1 MKKNFFLLLIP
12 LLIVFGVQMNGQCAS
27 AGSGTATIST
37 IPNTCAGNGKITAT
51 FSSVANTT
59 IQLLKGGTILQS
71 VIAPTSPY
79 TFTNLQPGL
88 DYQVKIVCTIDNS
101 VVYSNNTN
109 ITVTDNYIPI
119 SDADISISNVCTSFT
134 PGGTITIN
142 GVTGG
147 TAPYQYSVI
156 LNNNSGYNDSLSSY
170 STNPSKN
177 VSAFGTYQIRIK
189 DSCGGFRTFTRT
201 ISPSQD
207 PVRFY
212 WRSKK
217 ICGSN
222 QVQGSIWFATNQLT
236 GGNVDES
243 EFLPTGIK
251 LTIRADNAAGAI
263 LFDGVYTGT
272 PFTYTPSASHA
283 YYITATNACGAS
295 VTYTHSLL
303 DPANNPEF
311 LNFLPTTSTNGCG
324 ASETETL
331 SINLGAQYYWKFPV
345 SIAVKNSAGTT
356 ISTTPSFSGTI
367 WTLPNLPL
375 DTYTITVTD
384 SCSPANSV
392 TKTIANPTAAG
403 APVLSLDSTPKW
415 RCEGGGMILSQTGTI
430 QAVVTISGY
439 FPDSNNAVVTIT
451 AGPSSVGVNAVRI
464 DGQYWGWP
472 NLKVGTYTVSYTS
485 CGVPHT
491 GTFTINSSADVLDQS
506 LSSTAIS
513 TCNSGGSITST
524 RVYDGA
530 YPYAVELLNS
540 AGTVIDSNV
549 TGNFNNL
556 PAGTYITRLSVRP
569 CNIPSS
575 YYYISGSTV
584 VISSQATGASIGSA
598 VGVICEDS
606 SGNPLS
612 TGSAYIDINGVAPY
626 IITYRVQGSG
636 SAYTTINT
644 SSSSLQI
651 NNLIANTI
659 YEINLLDSCGTNA
672 ASTVQIKTMGTLAAS
687 NTSQPCVG
695 SPYTLS
701 MPYYAGATYQWT
713 DSLGNILSNIRTYTF
728 PNYSASNNGTYTC
741 RITWSACVTRYVNL
755 TLNSTLCGSPI
766 GVCGSIDSDGDGVFN
781 GCDLDNDNDGILDTD
796 ECGSVEKIANGT
808 FGTNGTSG
816 TLSNWT
822 VSGNWALSS
831 SNAAVNP
838 RAELFNDTAG
848 TSTLSQTISGLEPG
862 KIYTLNFSV
871 SANTNLTT
879 RTATLSVLINGSS
892 VYSQSAA
899 QIVADAGGS
908 WTLVNKSISFVAP
921 ANGIINL
928 VIEDVVS
935 SGAGTA
941 ANDVQIDNVSLIVCQ
956 RDTDGDGILDYLDL
970 DSDND
975 GCLDAIEGGAA
986 ITSSQLVTATGTV
999 SVGSG
1004 STANNQN
1011 LGNTVNA
1018 MGIPTIVG
1026 SGQTVGDSANAAVNS
1041 CFCYKPAV
1049 TDGNTYP
1056 AKHGIT
1062 ALGRA
1067 GAESDNWPMV
1077 RQSAWTVLEAKTKG
1091 FVVNRV
1097 AFADV
1102 DNNLATPDVPT
1113 GISAANFVEGMMVYD
1128 ITNKCLKV
1136 YTSKDGGTSFAW
1148 YCMTTQACPQ

>member
-12 LLIVFGVQMNGQCAS
+12 LLMVFSIHVNAQCAA
-27 AGSGTATIST
+27 AGSVTTSIST
-37 IPNTCAGNGKITAT
+37 TSNSCGGNGTITAT
-51 FSSVANTT
+51 FSSASNTT

-71 VIAPTSPY
+71 VIAPTSPH
-79 TFTNLQPGL
+79 TFTNLQPGT

-101 VVYSNNTN
+101 IVYSNNAN
-109 ITVTDNYIPI
+109 ITVADNYVPI
-119 SDADISISNVCTSFT
+119 TNADISISNVCTNFT
-134 PGGTITIN
+134 PGGTITVN

-156 LNNNSGYNDSLSSY
+156 LNNNSGYDDSLSSY
-170 STNPSKN
+170 STSPSKN

-189 DSCGGFRTFTRT
+189 DACGSFRTFTRT
-201 ISPSQD
+201 ISPNQD

-212 WRSKK
+212 WRSKE

-222 QVQGSIWFATNQLT
+222 QVQGSFWFATNQLT

-243 EFLPTGIK
+243 ELLPTGIK

-263 LFDGVYTGT
+263 LFNGVYTGT

-324 ASETETL
+324 ASEKETL
-331 SINLGAQYYWKFPV
+331 SINFGAQYYWKFPV
-345 SIAVKNSAGTT
+345 SIVVKNSAGTT
-356 ISTTPSFSGTI
+356 VSTTSNSSGTI
-367 WTLPNLPL
+367 WTLPGLPL
-375 DTYTITVTD
+375 DTYTITVSD
-384 SCSPANSV
+384 SCSPTNSV

-415 RCEGGGMILSQTGTI
+415 RCEGGAMVLSQTGTV
-430 QAVVTISGY
+430 QAVVAISGY

-491 GTFTINSSADVLDQS
+491 GTFTISSTTDVLDQS

-530 YPYAVELLNS
+530 YPYSVELLNS

-556 PAGTYITRLSVRP
+556 PVGTYTTRLSIRP
-569 CNIPSS
+569 CSLPAS
-575 YYYISGSTV
+575 YYYIPGSTV
-584 VISSQATGASIGSA
+584 VISSQASGASISSA
-598 VGVICEDS
+598 VGVICEDA

-612 TGSAYIDINGVAPY
+612 TGSAYIDIIGVAPY
-626 IITYRVQGSG
+626 TIKYRVQGSG
-636 SAYTTINT
+636 SPYTTINT
-644 SSSSLQI
+644 SSPSIQI
-651 NNLIANTI
+651 NNLIANTT
-659 YEINLLDSCGTNA
+659 YEVNLLDSCGTNSA
-672 ASTVQIKTMGTLAAS
+672 TTIQIKTMGNLSAS

-701 MPYYAGATYQWT
+701 MPYYAGAAYQWT
-713 DSLGNILSNIRTYTF
+713 DSLGNVLSNTRTYTF
-728 PNYSASNNGTYTC
+728 ANYIASNDGTYTC
-741 RITWSACVTRYVNL
+741 RITWSTCVTRYVNL

-796 ECGSVEKIANGT
+796 ECGSVEKVANGT

-822 VSGNWALSS
+822 VSGNWGISS
-831 SNAAVNP
+831 SNASVDP

-871 SANTNLTT
+871 GANTNLTT
-879 RTATLSVLINGSS
+879 RTATLSVLINGNSM
-892 VYSQSAA
+892 YSQSAA

-935 SGAGTA
+935 SGAGAA

-956 RDTDGDGILDYLDL
+956 RDTDSDGILDYLDL

-999 SVGSG
+999 SVGVG
-1004 STANNQN
+1004 STASNQN

-1018 MGIPTIVG
+1018 NGVPTIVSG
-1026 SGQTVGDSANAAVNS
+1026 GQTVGDSANAAVNS
-1041 CFCYKPAV
+1041 CFCYKPA
-1049 TDGNTYP
+1049 TTTGSSLPTNY
-1056 AKHGIT
+1056 GIT

-1067 GAESDNWPMV
+1067 GTGSGNWPMV
-1077 RQSAWTVLEAKTKG
+1077 RNGAWTALEAKTKG
-1091 FVVNRV
+1091 FVINRIPTTAAVN
-1097 AFADV
+1097 AIP
-1102 DNNLATPDVPT
+1102 NP
-1113 GISAANFVEGMMVYD
+1113 VEGMMVYD
-1128 ITNKCLKV
+1128 AEADCLKIN
-1136 YTSKDGGTSFAW
+1136 TNGTSTGWKCFN
-1148 YCMTTQACPQ
+1148 TQTCP